1 MASSLDLAAQDLEL
15 GGHGVGASA
24 GVGNFLL

>member
-1 MASSLDLAAQDLEL
+1 MALSLDLAAQDLEL
-15 GGHGVGASA
+15 GGHGVGTSA